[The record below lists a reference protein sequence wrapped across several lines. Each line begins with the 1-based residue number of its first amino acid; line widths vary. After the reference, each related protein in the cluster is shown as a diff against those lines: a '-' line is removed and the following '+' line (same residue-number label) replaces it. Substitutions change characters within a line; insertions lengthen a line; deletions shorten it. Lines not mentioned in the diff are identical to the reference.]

1 MTANADATEPLWN
14 WDFRKWFAGR
24 TISTL
29 GTEATAIAIPVLIF
43 QQTGSPALTGLVSA
57 VIVLP
62 YLVFGLIA
70 GGVADRMNRSGLMV
84 ASDLVGAM
92 ALISIPIA
100 HLAGLHST
108 VHILVVTFVVWT
120 AFVWFDAA
128 SFGAL
133 IAVVGKSKL
142 AAANSALW
150 SSATVVGIVV
160 PALAGIVIALWGP
173 EVILMADALS
183 AVASA
188 LLIMRIRTDLRPTA
202 VVDGSSEKLW
212 RSIREGLRFIWA
224 STTLRLATLGMAALT
239 FAGGLAMGLLVVFFA
254 RALDAPQGAL
264 GVFFAVAGGRRTA
277 GQSDADA
284 IEKTFRPGTVDGSGV
299 SRFCSASGPF
309 RFRPGL
315 GRFAGD
321 LDGLEFP
328 SHAGDDQ
335 QHHDPPRGD
344 AARTAR
350 PGQHDRPDDRTLRHP
365 GRRFGRRSAGGVR
378 PHPSGLCDGGCTRSR
393 GLAGFPTIS
402 ALDTVDGR
410 RYRSIAPFAY
420 SPPRRPKA

>member
-1 MTANADATEPLWN
+1 MTANSDTSERLWS

-29 GTEATAIAIPVLIF
+29 GTEATAVAIPVLIF

-57 VIVLP
+57 FIVLP

-70 GGVADRMNRSGLMV
+70 GGVADRMNRRWLMV
-84 ASDLVGAM
+84 ASDLVGAIM
-92 ALISIPIA
+92 LVSIPIA
-100 HLAGLHST
+100 HYAGLHST

-133 IAVVGKSKL
+133 IAVVGKSRL

-160 PALAGIVIALWGP
+160 PALAGIVIALWGS

-188 LLIMRIRTDLRPTA
+188 LLIMRIRTNLRPTA
-202 VVDGSSEKLW
+202 AVDGSSEKLW

-224 STTLRLATLGMAALT
+224 SQTLRLATLGMAALT

-254 RALDAPQGAL
+254 RALDAPEGTL
-264 GVFFAVAGGRRTA
+264 GVFFAAAAVGALFASLTLTRLR
-277 GQSDADA
+277 
-284 IEKTFRPGTVDGSGV
+284 
-299 SRFCSASGPF
+299 SRFEPGRLMVLAFLGLVPLLVLFAFVADWMAS
-309 RFRPGL
+309 L
-315 GRFAGD
+315 VIW
-321 LDGLEFP
+321 
-328 SHAGDDQ
+328 
-335 QHHDPPRGD
+335 
-344 AARTAR
+344 TAWNFL
-350 PGQHDRPDDRTLRHP
+350 RTLATINNITIRQEETP
-365 GRRFGRRSAGGVR
+365 PELQGRVNMTGRMIALSGTPAGALVGGILVEFVSIQVVFAMAAVPVLAVSLVFLRS
-378 PHPSGLCDGGCTRSR
+378 PLSTRS
-393 GLAGFPTIS
+393 TS
-402 ALDTVDGR
+402 DDTHR
-410 RYRSIAPFAY
+410 
-420 SPPRRPKA
+420 

>member
-264 GVFFAVAGGRRTA
+264 GVFFAAAAVGALL
-277 GQSDADA
+277 
-284 IEKTFRPGTVDGSGV
+284 
-299 SRFCSASGPF
+299 AS
-309 RFRPGL
+309 L
-315 GRFAGD
+315 
-321 LDGLEFP
+321 
-328 SHAGDDQ
+328 
-335 QHHDPPRGD
+335 
-344 AARTAR
+344 
-350 PGQHDRPDDRTLRHP
+350 TLTRLR
-365 GRRFGRRSAGGVR
+365 RRFGPGRLMVLAFLGFVPLLVLFAFVPAWIASLVIWTAWNFLRTLATINNITIRQEETPSELQGRVNMTGRMIALSGTPAGALVGGVLVEFVPIQVVFAMAAVPVLAVSLVFLR
-378 PHPSGLCDGGCTRSR
+378 SPLWERSTSGDIGQ
-393 GLAGFPTIS
+393 
-402 ALDTVDGR
+402 
-410 RYRSIAPFAY
+410 
-420 SPPRRPKA
+420 

>member
-1 MTANADATEPLWN
+1 MTANADASEPLWS

-29 GTEATAIAIPVLIF
+29 GTEASAVAIPVLIF

-57 VIVLP
+57 FIVLP

-70 GGVADRMNRSGLMV
+70 GGVADRMNRRWLMV

-92 ALISIPIA
+92 ALVSIPIA

-108 VHILVVTFVVWT
+108 AHILVVTFVVWT

-160 PALAGIVIALWGP
+160 PAFAGIVIALWGP
-173 EVILMADALS
+173 EVILVADALS

-188 LLIMRIRTDLRPTA
+188 LLIMRIRTDLRPAA

-254 RALDAPQGAL
+254 RALDAPEGAL
-264 GVFFAVAGGRRTA
+264 GVFFAAAAVGALL
-277 GQSDADA
+277 
-284 IEKTFRPGTVDGSGV
+284 
-299 SRFCSASGPF
+299 AS
-309 RFRPGL
+309 L
-315 GRFAGD
+315 
-321 LDGLEFP
+321 
-328 SHAGDDQ
+328 
-335 QHHDPPRGD
+335 
-344 AARTAR
+344 
-350 PGQHDRPDDRTLRHP
+350 TLTRLR
-365 GRRFGRRSAGGVR
+365 RRFGPGRLMILAFLGFVPLLVLFAFVPAWIASLVIWTAWNYLRTLATINNITIRQEETPPELQGRVNMTGRMIALSGTPAGALVGGVLVEFVPIQVVFAMAAVPVLAVSLVFLR
-378 PHPSGLCDGGCTRSR
+378 SPLWERTASGD
-393 GLAGFPTIS
+393 I
-402 ALDTVDGR
+402 R
-410 RYRSIAPFAY
+410 R
-420 SPPRRPKA
+420 

>member
-70 GGVADRMNRSGLMV
+70 GGVADRMNRRGLMV

-92 ALISIPIA
+92 ALVSIPIA

-264 GVFFAVAGGRRTA
+264 GVFFAAAAVGALL
-277 GQSDADA
+277 
-284 IEKTFRPGTVDGSGV
+284 
-299 SRFCSASGPF
+299 AS
-309 RFRPGL
+309 L
-315 GRFAGD
+315 
-321 LDGLEFP
+321 
-328 SHAGDDQ
+328 
-335 QHHDPPRGD
+335 
-344 AARTAR
+344 
-350 PGQHDRPDDRTLRHP
+350 TLTRLR
-365 GRRFGRRSAGGVR
+365 RRFGPGRLMVLAFLGFVPLLVLFAFVPAWVASLVIWTAWNFLRTLATINNITIRQEETPPELQGRVNMTGRMIALSGTPAGALVGGVLVEFVPIQVVFAMAAVPVLAVSLVFLR
-378 PHPSGLCDGGCTRSR
+378 SPLWERSTSGDIGQ
-393 GLAGFPTIS
+393 
-402 ALDTVDGR
+402 
-410 RYRSIAPFAY
+410 
-420 SPPRRPKA
+420 

>member
-202 VVDGSSEKLW
+202 VVEGSSEKLW

-264 GVFFAVAGGRRTA
+264 GVFFAAAAVGALLASLTLTRLRRRVGPGRLMVLAFLGFVPLLVLFAFVPAWVASLVIWTA
-277 GQSDADA
+277 WN
-284 IEKTFRPGTVDGSGV
+284 F
-299 SRFCSASGPF
+299 
-309 RFRPGL
+309 L
-315 GRFAGD
+315 
-321 LDGLEFP
+321 
-328 SHAGDDQ
+328 
-335 QHHDPPRGD
+335 
-344 AARTAR
+344 
-350 PGQHDRPDDRTLRHP
+350 RTLATINNITIRQEETP
-365 GRRFGRRSAGGVR
+365 PELQGRVNMTGRMIALSGTPAGALVGGVLVEFVPIQVVFAMAAVPVLAVSLVFLR
-378 PHPSGLCDGGCTRSR
+378 SPLWTRS
-393 GLAGFPTIS
+393 T
-402 ALDTVDGR
+402 DGD
-410 RYRSIAPFAY
+410 IGQ
-420 SPPRRPKA
+420 

>member
-264 GVFFAVAGGRRTA
+264 GVFFAAAAVGALL
-277 GQSDADA
+277 
-284 IEKTFRPGTVDGSGV
+284 
-299 SRFCSASGPF
+299 AS
-309 RFRPGL
+309 L
-315 GRFAGD
+315 
-321 LDGLEFP
+321 
-328 SHAGDDQ
+328 
-335 QHHDPPRGD
+335 
-344 AARTAR
+344 
-350 PGQHDRPDDRTLRHP
+350 TLTRLR
-365 GRRFGRRSAGGVR
+365 RRFGPGRLMVLAFLGFVPLLVLFAFVPAWVASLVIWTAWNFLRTLATINNITIRQEETPPELQGRVNMTGRMIALSGTPAGALVGGVLVEFVPIQVVFAMAAVPVLAVSLVFLR
-378 PHPSGLCDGGCTRSR
+378 SPLWTRS
-393 GLAGFPTIS
+393 T
-402 ALDTVDGR
+402 DGD
-410 RYRSIAPFAY
+410 IGQ
-420 SPPRRPKA
+420 

>member
-1 MTANADATEPLWN
+1 MTANADASEPLWS

-29 GTEATAIAIPVLIF
+29 GTEASAVAIPVLIF

-57 VIVLP
+57 FIVLP

-70 GGVADRMNRSGLMV
+70 GGVADRMNRRWLMV

-92 ALISIPIA
+92 ALVSIPIA

-108 VHILVVTFVVWT
+108 AHILVVTFVVWT

-264 GVFFAVAGGRRTA
+264 GVFFAAAAVGALL
-277 GQSDADA
+277 
-284 IEKTFRPGTVDGSGV
+284 
-299 SRFCSASGPF
+299 AS
-309 RFRPGL
+309 L
-315 GRFAGD
+315 
-321 LDGLEFP
+321 
-328 SHAGDDQ
+328 
-335 QHHDPPRGD
+335 
-344 AARTAR
+344 
-350 PGQHDRPDDRTLRHP
+350 TLTRLR
-365 GRRFGRRSAGGVR
+365 RRFGSGRLMVLAFLGFVPLLVLFAFVPAWIASLVIWTAWNYLRTLATINNITIRQEETPSELQGRVNMTGRMIALSGTPAGALVGGVLVEFVPIQVVFAMAAVPVLAVSLVFLR
-378 PHPSGLCDGGCTRSR
+378 SPLWERSTSGDIGQ
-393 GLAGFPTIS
+393 
-402 ALDTVDGR
+402 
-410 RYRSIAPFAY
+410 
-420 SPPRRPKA
+420 

>member
-264 GVFFAVAGGRRTA
+264 GVFFAAAAVGALL
-277 GQSDADA
+277 
-284 IEKTFRPGTVDGSGV
+284 
-299 SRFCSASGPF
+299 AS
-309 RFRPGL
+309 L
-315 GRFAGD
+315 
-321 LDGLEFP
+321 
-328 SHAGDDQ
+328 
-335 QHHDPPRGD
+335 
-344 AARTAR
+344 
-350 PGQHDRPDDRTLRHP
+350 TLTRV
-365 GRRFGRRSAGGVR
+365 GRRFGSGRLMVLAFLGFVPLLVLFAFVPAWIASLVIWTAWNFLRTLATINNITIRQEETPPELQGRVNMTGRMIALSGTPAGALVGGVLVEFVPIQVVFAMAAVPVLAVSLVFLR
-378 PHPSGLCDGGCTRSR
+378 SPLWTRS
-393 GLAGFPTIS
+393 T
-402 ALDTVDGR
+402 DGD
-410 RYRSIAPFAY
+410 IGQ
-420 SPPRRPKA
+420 

>member
-70 GGVADRMNRSGLMV
+70 GGVADRMNRRGLMV

-92 ALISIPIA
+92 ALVSIPIA

-264 GVFFAVAGGRRTA
+264 GVFFAAAAVGALL
-277 GQSDADA
+277 
-284 IEKTFRPGTVDGSGV
+284 
-299 SRFCSASGPF
+299 AS
-309 RFRPGL
+309 L
-315 GRFAGD
+315 
-321 LDGLEFP
+321 
-328 SHAGDDQ
+328 
-335 QHHDPPRGD
+335 
-344 AARTAR
+344 
-350 PGQHDRPDDRTLRHP
+350 TLTRLR
-365 GRRFGRRSAGGVR
+365 RRFGPGRLMVLAFLGFVPLLVLFAFVPAWVASLVIWTAWNFLRTLATINNITIRQEETPPELQGRVNMTGRMIALSGTPAGALVGGVLVEFVPIQVVFAMAAVPVLAVSLVFLR
-378 PHPSGLCDGGCTRSR
+378 SPLWTRS
-393 GLAGFPTIS
+393 T
-402 ALDTVDGR
+402 DGD
-410 RYRSIAPFAY
+410 IGQ
-420 SPPRRPKA
+420 

>member
-264 GVFFAVAGGRRTA
+264 GVFFAAAAVGALLASLTLTRLRRRVGPGRLMVLAFLGFVPLLVLFAFVPAWVASLVIWTA
-277 GQSDADA
+277 WN
-284 IEKTFRPGTVDGSGV
+284 F
-299 SRFCSASGPF
+299 
-309 RFRPGL
+309 L
-315 GRFAGD
+315 
-321 LDGLEFP
+321 
-328 SHAGDDQ
+328 
-335 QHHDPPRGD
+335 
-344 AARTAR
+344 
-350 PGQHDRPDDRTLRHP
+350 RTLATINNITIRQEETP
-365 GRRFGRRSAGGVR
+365 PELQGRVNMTGRMIALSGTPAGALVGGVLVEFVPIQVVFAMAAVPVLAVSLVFLR
-378 PHPSGLCDGGCTRSR
+378 SPLWTRS
-393 GLAGFPTIS
+393 T
-402 ALDTVDGR
+402 DGD
-410 RYRSIAPFAY
+410 IGQ
-420 SPPRRPKA
+420 

>member
-239 FAGGLAMGLLVVFFA
+239 FAGGLAMGLLVVCFA
-254 RALDAPQGAL
+254 RALDAPEGAL
-264 GVFFAVAGGRRTA
+264 GVFFAAAAVGALL
-277 GQSDADA
+277 
-284 IEKTFRPGTVDGSGV
+284 
-299 SRFCSASGPF
+299 AS
-309 RFRPGL
+309 L
-315 GRFAGD
+315 
-321 LDGLEFP
+321 
-328 SHAGDDQ
+328 
-335 QHHDPPRGD
+335 
-344 AARTAR
+344 
-350 PGQHDRPDDRTLRHP
+350 TLTRLR
-365 GRRFGRRSAGGVR
+365 RRFGPGRLMVLAFLGFVPLLVLFAFVPAWVASLVIWTAWNFLRTLATINNITIRQEETPPELQGRVNMTGRMIALSGTPAGALVGGVLVEFVPIQVVFAMAAVPVLAVSLVFLR
-378 PHPSGLCDGGCTRSR
+378 SPLWTRS
-393 GLAGFPTIS
+393 T
-402 ALDTVDGR
+402 DGD
-410 RYRSIAPFAY
+410 IGQ
-420 SPPRRPKA
+420 

>member
-108 VHILVVTFVVWT
+108 AHILVVTFVVWT

-264 GVFFAVAGGRRTA
+264 GVFFAAAAVGALL
-277 GQSDADA
+277 
-284 IEKTFRPGTVDGSGV
+284 
-299 SRFCSASGPF
+299 AS
-309 RFRPGL
+309 L
-315 GRFAGD
+315 
-321 LDGLEFP
+321 
-328 SHAGDDQ
+328 
-335 QHHDPPRGD
+335 
-344 AARTAR
+344 
-350 PGQHDRPDDRTLRHP
+350 TLTRLR
-365 GRRFGRRSAGGVR
+365 RRFGPGRLMVLAFLGFVPLLVLFAFVPAWVASLVIWTAWNFLRTLATINNITIRQEETPPELQGRVNMTGRMIALSGTPAGALVGGVLVEFVPIQVVFAMAAVPVLAVSLVFLR
-378 PHPSGLCDGGCTRSR
+378 SPLWTRS
-393 GLAGFPTIS
+393 T
-402 ALDTVDGR
+402 DGD
-410 RYRSIAPFAY
+410 IGQ
-420 SPPRRPKA
+420 

>member
-92 ALISIPIA
+92 ALVSIPIA

-264 GVFFAVAGGRRTA
+264 GVFFAAAAVGALL
-277 GQSDADA
+277 
-284 IEKTFRPGTVDGSGV
+284 
-299 SRFCSASGPF
+299 AS
-309 RFRPGL
+309 L
-315 GRFAGD
+315 
-321 LDGLEFP
+321 
-328 SHAGDDQ
+328 
-335 QHHDPPRGD
+335 
-344 AARTAR
+344 
-350 PGQHDRPDDRTLRHP
+350 TLTRLR
-365 GRRFGRRSAGGVR
+365 RRFGPGRLMVLAFLGFVPLLVLFAFVPAWVASLVIWTAWNFLRTLATINNITIRQEETPPELQGRVNMTGRMIALSGTPAGALVGGVLVEFVPIQVVFAMAAVPVLAVSLVFLR
-378 PHPSGLCDGGCTRSR
+378 SPLWTRS
-393 GLAGFPTIS
+393 T
-402 ALDTVDGR
+402 DGD
-410 RYRSIAPFAY
+410 IGQ
-420 SPPRRPKA
+420 

>member
-92 ALISIPIA
+92 ALVSIPIA

-202 VVDGSSEKLW
+202 VVDGSSEELW

-264 GVFFAVAGGRRTA
+264 GVFFAAAAVGALLASLTLTRLRRRVGPGRLMVLAFLWSVPLLVLFAFVPAWIASLVIWTA
-277 GQSDADA
+277 WNY
-284 IEKTFRPGTVDGSGV
+284 
-299 SRFCSASGPF
+299 
-309 RFRPGL
+309 L
-315 GRFAGD
+315 
-321 LDGLEFP
+321 
-328 SHAGDDQ
+328 
-335 QHHDPPRGD
+335 
-344 AARTAR
+344 
-350 PGQHDRPDDRTLRHP
+350 RTLATINNITIRQEETP
-365 GRRFGRRSAGGVR
+365 PELQGRVNMTGRMIALSGTPAGALVGGVLVEFVPIQVVFAMAAAPVLAVSLVFLR
-378 PHPSGLCDGGCTRSR
+378 SPLWTRS
-393 GLAGFPTIS
+393 T
-402 ALDTVDGR
+402 DGD
-410 RYRSIAPFAY
+410 IGQ
-420 SPPRRPKA
+420 

>member
-70 GGVADRMNRSGLMV
+70 GGVADRMNRRWLMV

-92 ALISIPIA
+92 ALVSIPIA

-108 VHILVVTFVVWT
+108 AHILVVTFVVWT

-264 GVFFAVAGGRRTA
+264 GVFFAAAAVGALL
-277 GQSDADA
+277 
-284 IEKTFRPGTVDGSGV
+284 
-299 SRFCSASGPF
+299 AS
-309 RFRPGL
+309 L
-315 GRFAGD
+315 
-321 LDGLEFP
+321 
-328 SHAGDDQ
+328 
-335 QHHDPPRGD
+335 
-344 AARTAR
+344 
-350 PGQHDRPDDRTLRHP
+350 TLTRLR
-365 GRRFGRRSAGGVR
+365 RRFGPGRLMVLAFLGFVPLLVLFAFVPAWVASLVIWTAWNYLRTLATINNITIRQEETPSELQGRVNMTGRMIALSGTPAGALVGGVLVEFVPIQVVFAMAAVPVLAVSLVFLR
-378 PHPSGLCDGGCTRSR
+378 SPLWERSTSGDIGQ
-393 GLAGFPTIS
+393 
-402 ALDTVDGR
+402 
-410 RYRSIAPFAY
+410 
-420 SPPRRPKA
+420 

>member
-1 MTANADATEPLWN
+1 MTANSDTSERLWS

-29 GTEATAIAIPVLIF
+29 GTEATAVAIPVLIF

-57 VIVLP
+57 FIVLP

-70 GGVADRMNRSGLMV
+70 GGVADRMNRRWLMV
-84 ASDLVGAM
+84 ASDLVGAIM
-92 ALISIPIA
+92 LVSIPIA
-100 HLAGLHST
+100 HYAGLHST

-133 IAVVGKSKL
+133 IAVVGKSRL

-202 VVDGSSEKLW
+202 AVDGSSEKLW

-224 STTLRLATLGMAALT
+224 SQTLRLATLGMAALT

-254 RALDAPQGAL
+254 RALDAPEGTL
-264 GVFFAVAGGRRTA
+264 GVFFAAAAVGALFASLTLTRLRNRFGPGRLMVLAFLGFVPLLVLFAFVVDWMASLVIWTA
-277 GQSDADA
+277 WN
-284 IEKTFRPGTVDGSGV
+284 F
-299 SRFCSASGPF
+299 
-309 RFRPGL
+309 L
-315 GRFAGD
+315 
-321 LDGLEFP
+321 
-328 SHAGDDQ
+328 
-335 QHHDPPRGD
+335 
-344 AARTAR
+344 
-350 PGQHDRPDDRTLRHP
+350 RTLATINNITIRQEETP
-365 GRRFGRRSAGGVR
+365 PELQGRVNMTGRMIALSGTPAGALVGGILVEFVSTQVVFAMAAVPVLAVSLVFLRS
-378 PHPSGLCDGGCTRSR
+378 PLWTRS
-393 GLAGFPTIS
+393 TS
-402 ALDTVDGR
+402 DDTHQ
-410 RYRSIAPFAY
+410 
-420 SPPRRPKA
+420 

>member
-70 GGVADRMNRSGLMV
+70 GGVADRMNRRGLMV

-92 ALISIPIA
+92 ALVSIPIA

-150 SSATVVGIVV
+150 SSATMVGIVV

-173 EVILMADALS
+173 EVILVADALS

-264 GVFFAVAGGRRTA
+264 GVFFAAAAVGALLASLTLTRLRRRVGPGRLMVLAFLGFVPLLVLFAFVPAWVASLVIWTA
-277 GQSDADA
+277 WN
-284 IEKTFRPGTVDGSGV
+284 F
-299 SRFCSASGPF
+299 
-309 RFRPGL
+309 L
-315 GRFAGD
+315 
-321 LDGLEFP
+321 
-328 SHAGDDQ
+328 
-335 QHHDPPRGD
+335 
-344 AARTAR
+344 
-350 PGQHDRPDDRTLRHP
+350 RTLATINNITIRQEETP
-365 GRRFGRRSAGGVR
+365 PELQGRVNMTGRMIALSGTPAGALVGGVLVEFVPIQVVFAMAAVPVLAVSLVFLR
-378 PHPSGLCDGGCTRSR
+378 SPLWQRSTSGDIGQ
-393 GLAGFPTIS
+393 
-402 ALDTVDGR
+402 
-410 RYRSIAPFAY
+410 
-420 SPPRRPKA
+420 